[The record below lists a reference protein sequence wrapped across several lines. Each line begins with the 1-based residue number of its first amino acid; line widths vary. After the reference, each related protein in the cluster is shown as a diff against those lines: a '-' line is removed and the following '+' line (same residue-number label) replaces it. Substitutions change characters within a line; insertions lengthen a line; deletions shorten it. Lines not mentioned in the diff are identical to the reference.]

1 MELILIAQACS
12 FTLKPWENKQ
22 GCCLKWDGGDERTC
36 VYMMAKQ
43 RCWGE
48 VCLEEDE
55 EKERLR
61 MCVCL
66 SQRALSVCKR
76 AVRKDLADGRPV
88 VAVRPGG
95 EQSCPAGVNFAWL
108 HRSLFLSACATRC
121 SNAYFFW
128 KATAGFTRPQP
139 SDTFYWCNLHRSTY
153 LAFPP
158 HLAQSASVY
167 WERKERD
174 REKKRDCA
182 SGKAPSV
189 LLHREGAWALKLV
202 SGLRELNWEDLTGDW
217 TLDQIMPV
225 CHQDGA
231 VCFVSA
237 K

>member
-1 MELILIAQACS
+1 MRSARRIALILIAQACS
-12 FTLKPWENKQ
+12 FTLQPWENKQ
-22 GCCLKWDGGDERTC
+22 GCCWEWDGGVERTC
-36 VYMMAKQ
+36 VYMTAKQ

-55 EKERLR
+55 EEERPR

-66 SQRALSVCKR
+66 SRRALSVCKR

-95 EQSCPAGVNFAWL
+95 EQSYPAGVNFAWL

-128 KATAGFTRPQP
+128 KATAGFTRPQL

-158 HLAQSASVY
+158 HLAQSTSVY
-167 WERKERD
+167 WEKRER
-174 REKKRDCA
+174 
-182 SGKAPSV
+182 
-189 LLHREGAWALKLV
+189 
-202 SGLRELNWEDLTGDW
+202 
-217 TLDQIMPV
+217 
-225 CHQDGA
+225 
-231 VCFVSA
+231 
-237 K
+237 